1 MKRTKFSLRLKMI
14 FVVLAVALVIASA
27 AILVSYSIYA
37 NTMDTHY
44 QTLTMNLAKTTASM
58 LDKDEVSALT
68 GQVMDIYRQSCEEDG
83 TAPDFDS
90 FSEEDWDR
98 YYDSFSPAIQTEEYA
113 HIMSIL
119 SKIRED
125 NDIQSLYLCYMDAQ
139 TGKAVYIL
147 DASDPGNACLPGD
160 CDDIEAGNMELMEQ
174 GIYDFPA
181 YITNYEEY
189 GWLCSAAAGVTDG
202 NGHIIVNSY
211 VDISMNDVMQDR
223 YEFLARLLVVL
234 TLAALILIVLLVIAI
249 GRSVVRPINKLAA
262 AAEAFVSEKEGR
274 GASGS
279 AISRLE
285 IHTGDEIENLSY
297 SIKNM
302 EQDINNYISDLTRVT
317 AEKERIGAELSSML
331 PCIFPAFPEREEFDI
346 YANMHPAKE
355 VGGDFY
361 DFFLVDSDHLA
372 LVIADVSGKGVPAAL
387 FMVIAKTLI
396 KNEALTGK
404 QPQEVLAAVNNQ
416 LCENNDAEMF
426 VTAWLGIYEIS
437 TGRMV
442 CSNAGHEFPAIKRA
456 DGSFELYKDRHGF
469 VLAGMEGSRYRPYE
483 LKLAPGD
490 VLFVYTD
497 GVAEATDAA
506 NELYGTDRMLNALN
520 GASEAKPEALLEAV
534 KADIDRFV
542 GEAPQFDDITMLCLQ
557 VKSLDLDTTVRMDS
571 LTVPAELDQ
580 LDTVQEFIGE
590 HLSAAGCPP
599 KVEIAVQVAVE
610 ELYVNIAHYAYTPG
624 TGNATIRCGVGG
636 DPKTV
641 TIQFEDSGVPF
652 DPLAKKDADTTLSAD
667 EREIGGLGILMVKK
681 SMDQMAYE
689 RRDGKNILTI
699 QKKLP

>member
-1 MKRTKFSLRLKMI
+1 MNKEKHVKIKLLPK
-14 FVVLAVALVIASA
+14 FVVSLTILGAVLTVVISFFSYANSRSYLEEMYA
-27 AILVSYSIYA
+27 HNATFGAESIATMLPLEDVKAILSENGDQTEAYARTVDILTELKREGDITFLSLVVPDEDSVTFYIDTCVPEMGDDPAAQIPYGSDILYVDAASTPEDLQVYYDIWDLYAVNLGSEKPLVTDNDYGYNYTAVWPILDENGQAIAEIQYIIDMREVRSYLNSFLY
-37 NTMDTHY
+37 TMLGISLGIIGVAIVCYILFVRHTV
-44 QTLTMNLAKTTASM
+44 TKPIGSLAKLMEKITASSNF
-58 LDKDEVSALT
+58 K
-68 GQVMDIYRQSCEEDG
+68 GQ
-83 TAPDFDS
+83 
-90 FSEEDWDR
+90 
-98 YYDSFSPAIQTEEYA
+98 
-113 HIMSIL
+113 HI
-119 SKIRED
+119 
-125 NDIQSLYLCYMDAQ
+125 
-139 TGKAVYIL
+139 
-147 DASDPGNACLPGD
+147 
-160 CDDIEAGNMELMEQ
+160 
-174 GIYDFPA
+174 
-181 YITNYEEY
+181 
-189 GWLCSAAAGVTDG
+189 
-202 NGHIIVNSY
+202 
-211 VDISMNDVMQDR
+211 
-223 YEFLARLLVVL
+223 
-234 TLAALILIVLLVIAI
+234 
-249 GRSVVRPINKLAA
+249 
-262 AAEAFVSEKEGR
+262 
-274 GASGS
+274 
-279 AISRLE
+279 E
-285 IHTGDEIENLSY
+285 IKTGDEIEELGHSFNYML
-297 SIKNM
+297 
-302 EQDINNYISDLTRVT
+302 EELENYIDNLAKVT
-317 AEKERIGAELSSML
+317 AEKERIGAELSVATQIQASML

-636 DPKTV
+636 APKTV